1 MNSYTVYSTITY
13 AIEIEAESHEDAIEF
28 VENEEIDE
36 DEWSFVS
43 LELEAQENDPEDF
56 EDEGEDEDEE

>member
-13 AIEIEAESHEDAIEF
+13 AIEIEAESHEEAIEF

-43 LELEAQENDPEDF
+43 LELEAQENDPENF